1 MKRLLVVSTLAVC
14 VALLHPVPAQAEP
27 ESSYTYWGIGGGS
40 NSYTGA
46 ARDIIESAKDAGPD
60 HLALS
65 LDLLGFYWPL
75 TGSRNTLVGCI
86 LNGGGDRYEDED
98 YEFQLS
104 LYLFGISSMHFF
116 GREPGAGLF
125 VRADLGFAFY
135 SINSPEHD
143 SEGSSNIGY
152 GGLIGGGYGIPI
164 TEGTRILLNVNY
176 ALRYIEGDKINSL
189 GISVGGLF

>member
-1 MKRLLVVSTLAVC
+1 MKRLLVVSTLAAC
-14 VALLHPVPAQAEP
+14 IALLHPVPAQAEA

-46 ARDIIESAKDAGPD
+46 AREIVESARDAGPD

-75 TGSRNTLVGCI
+75 PGSRNTLVGCI

-98 YEFQLS
+98 YSFQLS
-104 LYLFGISSMHFF
+104 HYLVGISSMHFF

-135 SINSPEHD
+135 GISS
-143 SEGSSNIGY
+143 SEPDGERTSNLGY

-164 TEGTRILLNVNY
+164 TAGTRILLNVNY
-176 ALRYIEGDKINSL
+176 ALRSIEGDRISSL
-189 GISVGGLF
+189 GISIGGLF